1 MSRYLSQNLSQ
12 VTYGFFRHISSC
24 SAILTDCLPDLPPI
38 FKVAIELHPRCL
50 DKRRGVKLRGKF
62 VYDDFVDVIEEYG
75 TCEDTRNCF
84 GSGQSFRY
92 GICI

>member
-1 MSRYLSQNLSQ
+1 M
-12 VTYGFFRHISSC
+12 
-24 SAILTDCLPDLPPI
+24 
-38 FKVAIELHPRCL
+38 AIELHPRCL
-50 DKRRGVKLRGKF
+50 DKRREEKLRGKF

-75 TCEDTRNCF
+75 TDVHTRNCL